1 MDFIQNPAIEG
12 TALQRKGNDLVA
24 VVFPAP
30 LAPGQEFKLRFTYA
44 GDVLSE
50 AGNGLLYVGE
60 RGTWYPNLGL
70 NPAQFDMVFHYP
82 PSWTLVATGK
92 QILTGGRRARRNK
105 PASRRREDLAVDL
118 GAARFQWPDSIWANM
133 FVPKPRRATSW

>member
-1 MDFIQNPAIEG
+1 LSRYLKVEAIEAAGRRLDFIQNPAIEG
-12 TALQRKGNDLVA
+12 SALQRKGNDLVA

-30 LAPGQEFKLRFTYA
+30 LAPGQELKLRFTYA

-70 NPAQFDMVFHYP
+70 NPAEFDMEFHYP
-82 PSWTLVATGK
+82 PSWTLVATAGK
-92 QILTGGRRARRNK
+92 QTRK
-105 PASRRREDLAVDL
+105 QERRRFR
-118 GAARFQWPDSIWANM
+118 GGSRSGRF
-133 FVPKPRRATSW
+133 R